1 MIHIVLCCAAAMSTS
16 LLVEKMKRE
25 ADYQGIRVDIRAVGV
40 HDVHQ
45 ATDANI
51 ILLAPQVKYI
61 KKQLQKALPDIP
73 VMDISMRDY
82 GTMNGKNVFLN
93 AMEMIEQN
101 KSDEMG

>member
-45 ATDANI
+45 AYRC
-51 ILLAPQVKYI
+51 QYHF
-61 KKQLQKALPDIP
+61 
-73 VMDISMRDY
+73 ISSTSEIY
-82 GTMNGKNVFLN
+82 
-93 AMEMIEQN
+93 
-101 KSDEMG
+101 